1 MQADGLE
8 RVWAQCGEHAVTR
21 DQLASM
27 TKVDLVALARE
38 QELAGR
44 STMNKA
50 ALIEALS
57 TDEPGSHTAVTET
70 ETAGGITIPGI
81 APEDRAEA
89 RARREALNERLAGF
103 VDTAVHCVWT
113 TTEGHPCG
121 LPIVVGTSRCGLHG
135 DGSIAD
141 RAIPL
146 TGKLSFSAWPSL
158 WRHISLATYDID
170 AFGLDPVVAE
180 MAWHVLN
187 TLYFDYFRVEVEGVE
202 NVPMDGGA
210 VLVANHGGAALPYDA
225 AMLSLAVMNEARIP
239 RRVRVIGT
247 EIFNMLPVVSH
258 LYRKVG
264 AAYAARADARELLN
278 RGHLLGVFP
287 EGERG
292 FMKPVWEA
300 YRVGRLGRGGFAE
313 LAEETSSPIVP
324 VAILGSEEVHP
335 TVMVSKK
342 LARLVRM
349 FFPDQ
354 RVEEIAIALNPIP
367 LPIRWRIRF
376 LPPVIPSKPGHHLDA
391 LDQLER
397 AEDVRRSIQNALDE
411 MLSERRTA
419 F

>member
-1 MQADGLE
+1 M
-8 RVWAQCGEHAVTR
+8 TR
-21 DQLASM
+21 DHLASM
-27 TKVDLVALARE
+27 TKKQLLELARS
-38 QELAGR
+38 LSIRGR
-44 STMNKA
+44 STMSKA
-50 ALIEALS
+50 ELIEALS
-57 TDEPGSHTAVTET
+57 DREDPTGTATSEVDGL
-70 ETAGGITIPGI
+70 GGITIPGI
-81 APEDRAEA
+81 APEDRAES
-89 RARREALNERLAGF
+89 RARRDALNERLSEFIDMG
-103 VDTAVHCVWT
+103 THCDWQSI
-113 TTEGHPCG
+113 EGHPCG
-121 LPIVVGTSRCGLHG
+121 LPVLIGSQRCGLHG

-146 TGKLSFSAWPSL
+146 TGKLGFGAWPQL
-158 WRHISLATYDID
+158 WRQLSLATYDID

-187 TLYFDYFRVEVEGVE
+187 VLYYDYFRVEVEGIE

-210 VLVANHGGAALPYDA
+210 VLVANHGGAALPYDG
-225 AMLSLAVMNEARIP
+225 AMLSLAVMNEAAVP

-247 EIFNMLPVVSH
+247 EIFNMLPGVSH

-264 AAYAARADARELLN
+264 AAYATRDDARELLR

-313 LAEETSSPIVP
+313 LAEEASAPIVP
-324 VAILGSEEVHP
+324 VAIIGSEEVHP
-335 TVMVSKK
+335 AVMVSKR
-342 LARLVRM
+342 LAKLVRM

-354 RVEEIAIALNPIP
+354 RVEEIAIALNPLP
-367 LPIRWRIRF
+367 LPIRWHIRF
-376 LPPVIPSKPGHHLDA
+376 LPQVLPSKPDHHLDS

-397 AEDVRRSIQNALDE
+397 AEDVRRTIQSALDDI
-411 MLSERRTA
+411 LSNRRTA